1 MIKTL
6 QKVGI
11 EETYLNIIK
20 SIDDKPTANIILRG
34 NAFSFSSLRSVIRKG
49 CLLSS
54 LSLHKFWKF

>member
-11 EETYLNIIK
+11 GETYLNTIK
-20 SIDDKPTANIILRG
+20 SVDDEPTANIILRG
-34 NAFSFSSLRSVIRKG
+34 NAFSFSSLRSVTRKG